1 MTERREYDEATKA
14 AVMAALLTGQSV
26 SVVASE
32 YKIPLGTVKRWS
44 AAAKEILEPVRSA
57 KKERIGE
64 LVLDNLEAS
73 LLFTKSMADVLND
86 AKWLKK
92 QRASEI
98 AVLYGVVQDKTYRVL
113 EALPDS
119 ADDAEIEGEA
129 GG

>member
-14 AVMAALLTGQSV
+14 AVMAALLAGQSV

-44 AAAKEILEPVRSA
+44 ASAKEMLEPVRSA

-73 LLFTKSMADVLND
+73 LLFTKSMTDVLND

-113 EALPDS
+113 EALPDGDE
-119 ADDAEIEGEA
+119 ATDTAE
-129 GG
+129 

>member
-14 AVMAALLTGQSV
+14 AVMAALLAGQSV

-44 AAAKEILEPVRSA
+44 ASAKEMLEPVRSA

-86 AKWLKK
+86 EKWLKK

-113 EALPDS
+113 EALPDG
-119 ADDAEIEGEA
+119 DETNQPE
-129 GG
+129 

>member
-32 YKIPLGTVKRWS
+32 YKIPLGTIKRWS

-57 KKERIGE
+57 KKEKIGE

-73 LLFTKSMADVLND
+73 LLFTKSMANVLND
-86 AKWLKK
+86 EKWLKK

-98 AVLYGVVQDKTYRVL
+98 AVLYGVVQDKSFRVL
-113 EALPDS
+113 EALPDNEET
-119 ADDAEIEGEA
+119 DETE
-129 GG
+129 